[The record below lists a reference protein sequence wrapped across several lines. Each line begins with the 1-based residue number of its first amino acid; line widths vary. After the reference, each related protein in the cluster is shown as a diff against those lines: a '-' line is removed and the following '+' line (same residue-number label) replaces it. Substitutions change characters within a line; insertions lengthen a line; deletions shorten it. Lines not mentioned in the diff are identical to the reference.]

1 MKALSNEKEELIE
14 LEKRKL
20 QEFNDLG
27 KLLSVLNKKE
37 ERL

>member
-14 LEKRKL
+14 LEKKRL

-27 KLLSVLNKKE
+27 KLLSILG
-37 ERL
+37 